1 MSVSH
6 LLDKR
11 TNQSFPTIVIVK
23 LTYTKM
29 QCHVSQWSILLPNPR
44 AVSYAN
50 IFTSEFEYL
59 LHDYEQRY
67 KHKQALGLRFIDDLS
82 LVWIGDEA

>member
-11 TNQSFPTIVIVK
+11 TNQSFPTTVIVK

-44 AVSYAN
+44 AVSDAN
-50 IFTSEFEYL
+50 IFMSEFE
-59 LHDYEQRY
+59 
-67 KHKQALGLRFIDDLS
+67 
-82 LVWIGDEA
+82 